1 MLLRLGVKTR
11 KQDSSKA
18 HSSGVAVLP
27 SVAKEPHGSPA
38 PGSLPTTGPATEPA
52 HGMSSEVHTGG
63 TGTIGPLGSIVP
75 LPSSV
80 RGTMWLPYA
89 MRMATKCDRE
99 SLMLGAALE
108 QNSQWFWQRN
118 ENYPE
123 DASAQ
128 NERLREEFCG
138 IPDKKLPC

>member
-1 MLLRLGVKTR
+1 MVGPP
-11 KQDSSKA
+11 SSI
-18 HSSGVAVLP
+18 
-27 SVAKEPHGSPA
+27 
-38 PGSLPTTGPATEPA
+38 
-52 HGMSSEVHTGG
+52 M
-63 TGTIGPLGSIVP
+63 P

-89 MRMATKCDRE
+89 MRMATKRDRE

-128 NERLREEFCG
+128 NERLRVLWCS
-138 IPDKKLPC
+138 